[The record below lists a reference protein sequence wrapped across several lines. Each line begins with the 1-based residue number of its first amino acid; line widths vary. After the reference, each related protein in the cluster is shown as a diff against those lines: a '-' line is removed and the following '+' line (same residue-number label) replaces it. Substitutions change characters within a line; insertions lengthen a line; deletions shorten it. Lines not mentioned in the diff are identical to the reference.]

1 MKTFKHFNSLKIIAS
16 LLLVATPL
24 SADDLISEPTEFYNG
39 EIADAADINSNFKI
53 VFDSVRALQG
63 ATDTKI
69 LVGEVEPAAEL
80 GNVGD
85 IYFDTVNLLLWG
97 PKVEEGWVTSVSIEG
112 APGGRGPKGD
122 PGSDG
127 MDGSDG
133 ADGEDGDSC
142 TIEQENGGAFIT
154 CGSGTSAA
162 IYDGTNGADGANGA
176 DGEDGTSC
184 SVTQET
190 TGAKISCTDGSNAS
204 LQNGINGTNGTNGI
218 NGTNGT
224 DGEDGEDGQD
234 GRSCT
239 STQGDGVVTI
249 SCDDGTS
256 GQVASGRCS
265 ATQSGSNVVIDC
277 ADGSGGILASEG
289 TVVTFLDGQRG
300 EIDYTFNTGMTVV
313 KDGQGRT
320 LGRFGSD
327 RYDGEGDEMYIVLEE
342 ETPKVVITMRSYNS
356 EVQYTNNING
366 KLYFDQANCLGAPFV
381 NNDVYRSRVMVAF
394 GSQSDFYIDTGE
406 VFYSKVVNSR
416 WGSGGCEE
424 FNQML
429 NAAYLIQAYI
439 PTEEVRTAQYP
450 LTLEQ
455 LP

>member
-63 ATDTKI
+63 ATDTKM

-97 PKVEEGWVTSVSIEG
+97 PKVEEGWVTSVSIKG

-133 ADGEDGDSC
+133 ADGKDGDSC

-162 IYDGTNGADGANGA
+162 IYDGTNG
-176 DGEDGTSC
+176 
-184 SVTQET
+184 
-190 TGAKISCTDGSNAS
+190 TD
-204 LQNGINGTNGTNGI
+204 GI

-224 DGEDGEDGQD
+224 DGEDGVDGQD

-256 GQVASGRCS
+256 GEVASGRCS

-277 ADGSGGILASEG
+277 ADGSGGILASAG
-289 TVVTFLDGQRG
+289 TVVTFLDGQLG
-300 EIDYTFNTGMTVV
+300 QLDYTFNTGDIVLY
-313 KDGQGRT
+313 DANDIQ
-320 LGRFGSD
+320 LGRIDPDAGSTQWALVV
-327 RYDGEGDEMYIVLEE
+327 REEPYLLLRINNGSTAVNFPNHSGIRGSLYYDGLDCTGAVFKDEDIGSSAITPPAISPSGTFYTSTGQRYNNKLVKSSSSWGDCSNQSSVKGE
-342 ETPKVVITMRSYNS
+342 
-356 EVQYTNNING
+356 
-366 KLYFDQANCLGAPFV
+366 LYL
-381 NNDVYRSRVMVAF
+381 Y
-394 GSQSDFYIDTGE
+394 
-406 VFYSKVVNSR
+406 
-416 WGSGGCEE
+416 
-424 FNQML
+424 
-429 NAAYLIQAYI
+429 QAYI
-439 PTEEVRTAQYP
+439 PAEEILNATIP
-450 LTLEQ
+450 LYIEQ